1 MTARL
6 KATIRIPSKTL
17 KELKKE
23 AKTLGIS
30 VNALINIILNKHIKG
45 EK

>member
-6 KATIRIPSKTL
+6 KTTIRIPAKYMT
-17 KELKKE
+17 ELKKE

-45 EK
+45 GE